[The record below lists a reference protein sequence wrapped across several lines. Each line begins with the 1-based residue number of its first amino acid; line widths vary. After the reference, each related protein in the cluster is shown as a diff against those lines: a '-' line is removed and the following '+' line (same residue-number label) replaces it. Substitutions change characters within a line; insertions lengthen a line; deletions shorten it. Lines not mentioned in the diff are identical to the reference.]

1 MFKPFFLQDRCVK
14 WHFTDG
20 HMCFIWLIT
29 TKEGCLLSICQEPSF
44 SPFWCTSWVG
54 LHFSFACTTS
64 TPGLFPWV
72 ASTEIHDTW
81 QLLVYTSIARVSRVM
96 LSWKRLEILEVNV
109 CINNSGRLSLMHK
122 FILFY
127 VQYVVTNMLLPMLP
141 IMTRENFKHPLVWS
155 SCR

>member
-20 HMCFIWLIT
+20 HMCFIWLIN

-64 TPGLFPWV
+64 TRGLFPWV

-81 QLLVYTSIARVSRVM
+81 QLLVYTSIARVSESYAF
-96 LSWKRLEILEVNV
+96 LKATW
-109 CINNSGRLSLMHK
+109 NSRSKCMHK
-122 FILFY
+122 QFRSSVFNAHIYFVLRATCSDEY
-127 VQYVVTNMLLPMLP
+127 AIARAAHYDK
-141 IMTRENFKHPLVWS
+141 REF
-155 SCR
+155 